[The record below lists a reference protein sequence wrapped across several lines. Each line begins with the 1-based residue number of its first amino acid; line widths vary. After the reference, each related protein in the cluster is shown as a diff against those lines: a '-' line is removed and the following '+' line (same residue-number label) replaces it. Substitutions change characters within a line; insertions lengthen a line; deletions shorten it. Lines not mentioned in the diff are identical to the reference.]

1 MPVYTCERCLK
12 EFTQKSHFNKHLQR
26 KNPCQNIKGKIQE
39 IVEKM
44 VNEKLNIILN
54 KESTNTNNNTTI
66 QTNTEKKTN
75 TNNNTTIQTN
85 TVKQLTFDHDYNTIK
100 NYYNNIL
107 NKDKTLVETSNDEPT
122 PIDCVEEMISKIP
135 ENFWKNKHI
144 KILDPC
150 CGCGN
155 FPFVIYFKLL
165 KYHSKN
171 HILQNIL
178 YFNDVNIKRLNILQQ
193 LLNTN
198 TLNIYNQDY
207 LKLNFDIKFDL
218 IVANPPYAKL
228 LPNGK
233 RASKNH
239 NLIGLFIKKSFTLL
253 QDKGL
258 LLFITPDNWM
268 SYANRNTLITK
279 LTNKQFHYINIHIA
293 KKYFKKIGS
302 SFVWYLIEN
311 TKYYKDITIEGIWKN
326 KIYKST
332 VKSQPRKYIPLFYNS
347 LIQSLLSKTIDSNNK
362 KFNIETSSDLH
373 KYTKKHLISNIKNDT
388 FKYKLIHTPKQ
399 TVWASR
405 QHKFQDGF
413 KVFISTTSYYGTF
426 VDNCGM
432 TQSIAFIRCKNLS
445 QANNFSKILNH
456 PLYKFIN
463 NICRYGN
470 FNNIRIL
477 QNFPF
482 CDNYN
487 KIYDT
492 FNITPQEQHFIQ
504 TNL

>member
-1 MPVYTCERCLK
+1 
-12 EFTQKSHFNKHLQR
+12 
-26 KNPCQNIKGKIQE
+26 
-39 IVEKM
+39 
-44 VNEKLNIILN
+44 
-54 KESTNTNNNTTI
+54 
-66 QTNTEKKTN
+66 
-75 TNNNTTIQTN
+75 
-85 TVKQLTFDHDYNTIK
+85 
-100 NYYNNIL
+100 
-107 NKDKTLVETSNDEPT
+107 
-122 PIDCVEEMISKIP
+122 
-135 ENFWKNKHI
+135 
-144 KILDPC
+144 
-150 CGCGN
+150 
-155 FPFVIYFKLL
+155 
-165 KYHSKN
+165 
-171 HILQNIL
+171 
-178 YFNDVNIKRLNILQQ
+178 
-193 LLNTN
+193 
-198 TLNIYNQDY
+198 
-207 LKLNFDIKFDL
+207 
-218 IVANPPYAKL
+218 
-228 LPNGK
+228 
-233 RASKNH
+233 
-239 NLIGLFIKKSFTLL
+239 
-253 QDKGL
+253 
-258 LLFITPDNWM
+258 M

-463 NICRYGN
+463 NICKYSN

-492 FNITPQEQHFIQ
+492 FNITPQRTTFHS
-504 TNL
+504 N